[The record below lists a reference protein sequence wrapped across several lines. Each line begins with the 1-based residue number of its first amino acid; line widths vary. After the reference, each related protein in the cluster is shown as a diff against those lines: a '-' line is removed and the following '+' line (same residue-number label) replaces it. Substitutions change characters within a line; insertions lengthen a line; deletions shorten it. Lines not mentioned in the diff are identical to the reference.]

1 MQDEVEYL
9 GIQYFCNGS
18 ICGNWWNGN
27 FKDFAPAYAVFEFSK
42 DGSVTREFVNYAIP
56 Q

>member
-27 FKDFAPAYAVFEFSK
+27 FKDFAPRMQYLNLVK
-42 DGSVTREFVNYAIP
+42 MV